1 MKNRGGIDA
10 SQRNAHPHLVL
21 KIPFSLFLALRY
33 LKPKRSFVSI
43 ITVLSITGVVIGI
56 AALIVVIAV
65 MTGFG
70 LELKKKIIG
79 FEPHVQ
85 VEDRGGTLKDWESV
99 REFSMKAPGVTGGS
113 PVVTGPVLMEFHQSF
128 IPARMLGVLLP
139 EHEALMD
146 IRGFVTEG
154 AYDLEGEKCLMGQA
168 LAENLGVHV
177 GDKVV
182 IHGPGNFR
190 EVLDELK
197 KAEAKDPEAK
207 TVGQIRQIMRPM
219 ELEVTG
225 LIQTGRMDYDVEYF
239 ILPIELAQQV
249 YGFTGEVHGV
259 ALKTA
264 DPYKIEQTK
273 SALENTLP
281 HELAVTS
288 WMDTNKDRLDAIAN
302 ERTMM
307 MFVMM
312 IMVVVAAFSITNT
325 LITVIVQKKR
335 EIGILK
341 ALGASR
347 GAVIGVF
354 LGQGAIVGVLGNI
367 IGVAAGFTV
376 LATRSQIRE
385 FLARFAGI
393 DIFSAKVY
401 LFTEIPAA
409 ITAADVAVICSA
421 SFIICLLA
429 AAIPAFFAAGLDP
442 VKALREE

>member
-1 MKNRGGIDA
+1 MN
-10 SQRNAHPHLVL
+10 
-21 KIPFSLFLALRY
+21 IPFSFFLALRY

-85 VEDRGGTLKDWESV
+85 VSQRGALLQNWEAIREMALKS
-99 REFSMKAPGVTGGS
+99 PGVVGAS
-113 PVVTGPVLMEFHQSF
+113 PIVSGPVIIESDAESPHVQTAQ
-128 IPARMLGVLLP
+128 ILGVLLP

-146 IRGFVTEG
+146 IRSFVKEG
-154 AYDLEGEKCLMGQA
+154 TFDLEGDKCLLGA
-168 LAENLGVHV
+168 TLARDLEVKV
-177 GDKVV
+177 GDKITVNALGS
-182 IHGPGNFR
+182 HLR
-190 EVLDELK
+190 EAFNELK
-197 KAEAKDPEAK
+197 RAEKSDPNAK
-207 TVGQIRQIMRPM
+207 TIGEIRQLIRPM
-219 ELEVTG
+219 DLTVTG
-225 LIQTGRMDYDVEYF
+225 LIVTGRMDYDMSYV
-239 ILPIELAQQV
+239 ILPIELAQQA
-249 YGFTGEVHGV
+249 YGFSGEVHAV
-259 ALKTA
+259 ALRTA
-264 DPYKIEQTK
+264 DPYKVEETTK
-273 SALENTLP
+273 ALRTSLP
-281 HELAVTS
+281 DDLGVSS
-288 WMDTNKDRLDAIAN
+288 WMDTNRDRLDAVAN

-347 GAVIGVF
+347 WAIIGVF
-354 LGQGAIVGVLGNI
+354 LGQGAIVGVLGNL

-376 LATRSQIRE
+376 LALRNQIRE
-385 FLARFAGI
+385 FLSRFAGI
-393 DIFSAKVY
+393 DIFSAKIY
-401 LFTEIPAA
+401 LFTEIPAQ
-409 ITAADVAVICSA
+409 ITGSDIAVICSA
-421 SFIICLLA
+421 SFIICLFA
-429 AAIPAFFAAGLDP
+429 AAIPAFFAADLDP

>member
-1 MKNRGGIDA
+1 MN
-10 SQRNAHPHLVL
+10 
-21 KIPFSLFLALRY
+21 IPFSLFLALRY

-43 ITVLSITGVVIGI
+43 ITVLSVAGVVIGI

-85 VEDRGGTLKDWESV
+85 VEQRGGTLKDWESV
-99 REFSMKAPGVTGGS
+99 REQALKSPGVTAAS
-113 PVVTGPVLMEFHQSF
+113 PIVSGPVIMEFQEQLV
-128 IPARMLGVLLP
+128 PARMLGVLIP

-146 IRGFVTEG
+146 IRGFIKDG
-154 AYDLEGEKCLMGQA
+154 KYDLEGDKCLMGRA
-168 LAENLGVHV
+168 LAQNLGVVV
-177 GDKVV
+177 GDTVTINGV
-182 IHGPGNFR
+182 GNLR
-190 EVLDELK
+190 EVMNELK
-197 KAEAKDPEAK
+197 KAEKSDPNAKS
-207 TVGQIRQIMRPM
+207 VGEIRQLIRPFD
-219 ELEVTG
+219 LEVTG
-225 LIQTGRMDYDVEYF
+225 LIETGRMDYDIEYF
-239 ILPIELAQQV
+239 ILPIQIAQQV
-249 YGFTGEVHGV
+249 YGFPGEVHAV

-264 DPYKIEQTK
+264 DPYKADQAK
-273 SALENTLP
+273 AALRVTLP
-281 HELAVTS
+281 PELGVTS

-307 MFVMM
+307 FFVLM

-341 ALGASR
+341 ALGAPR
-347 GAVIGVF
+347 GTIIAVF

-367 IGVAAGFTV
+367 FGVAAGFTV
-376 LATRSQIRE
+376 LAFRNQIRE
-385 FLARFAGI
+385 GLSRFAGI

-409 ITAADVAVICSA
+409 ITAADVALICSA
-421 SFIICLLA
+421 SFVICLLA
-429 AAIPAFFAAGLDP
+429 AAIPAWFAAGLDP

>member
-1 MKNRGGIDA
+1 MIDA
-10 SQRNAHPHLVL
+10 DGRIAHGQGVL
-21 KIPFSLFLALRY
+21 NIPFSLFLALRY

-79 FEPHVQ
+79 FEPHIQ
-85 VEDRGGTLKDWESV
+85 VEERGGTLKEWEPV
-99 REFSMKAPGVTGGS
+99 REKAMKVPGVTGGS
-113 PVVTGPVLMEFHQSF
+113 PVVTGPVLMEFRQSF
-128 IPARMLGVLLP
+128 IPARMLGVQLP

-146 IRGFVTEG
+146 IRGFVKEG
-154 AYDLEGEKCLMGQA
+154 KYDLAGEKCLMGRA
-168 LAENLGVHV
+168 LADNLGVQV
-177 GDKVV
+177 GDVV
-182 IHGPGNFR
+182 TIHGPGNFR
-190 EVLDELK
+190 QVLDELK
-197 KAEAKDPEAK
+197 KAEAKDPNAK
-207 TVGQIRQIMRPM
+207 SVGEIRQLTRPM

-225 LIQTGRMDYDVEYF
+225 LIETGRMDYDIEYF
-239 ILPIELAQQV
+239 ILPIDFAQQV
-249 YGFTGEVHGV
+249 YGFSGEVHAV

-264 DPYKIEQTK
+264 DPYKVEAAK
-273 SALENTLP
+273 SVLEKSLP
-281 HELAVTS
+281 PDFKVSS
-288 WMDTNKDRLDAIAN
+288 WIDTNKDRLDAIAN

-367 IGVAAGFTV
+367 IGVGVGFAV
-376 LATRSQIRE
+376 LATRNEIRQ

-409 ITAADVAVICSA
+409 ITGTDVAIICTCSFVICM
-421 SFIICLLA
+421 LA

>member
-1 MKNRGGIDA
+1 MNT
-10 SQRNAHPHLVL
+10 
-21 KIPFSLFLALRY
+21 PFSLFLALRY

-85 VEDRGGTLKDWESV
+85 VSQRGGLLQDWESV
-99 REFSMKAPGVTGGS
+99 RELALKSPGVVGAS
-113 PVVTGPVLMEFHQSF
+113 PIVAGPVIIEVAGDSPQVQTAQ
-128 IPARMLGVLLP
+128 ILGVLLP
-139 EHEALMD
+139 EHESLMD
-146 IRGFVTEG
+146 IRSFVKMGTF
-154 AYDLEGEKCLMGQA
+154 DLEGDKCLLGA
-168 LAENLGVHV
+168 GLAHDLGVTV
-177 GDKVV
+177 GDKITVNALGS
-182 IHGPGNFR
+182 HLR
-190 EVLDELK
+190 EAFNELK
-197 KAEAKDPEAK
+197 RAEKNDPNAK
-207 TVGQIRQIMRPM
+207 TIGEIRQLIRPM
-219 ELEVTG
+219 ELTITG
-225 LIQTGRMDYDVEYF
+225 LIVTGRMDYDMAYV
-239 ILPIELAQQV
+239 ILPIELAQQA
-249 YGFTGEVHGV
+249 YGFSGDVHSV
-259 ALKTA
+259 ALRTA
-264 DPYKIEQTK
+264 DPYKVEATTN
-273 SALENTLP
+273 ALRASLP
-281 HELAVTS
+281 PDLAVSS
-288 WMDTNKDRLDAIAN
+288 WMDTTKDRLDAVAN

-347 GAVIGVF
+347 WAIIGVF

-376 LATRSQIRE
+376 LALRNQIRE

-393 DIFSAKVY
+393 DIFSAKIY
-401 LFTEIPAA
+401 LFTEIPAQ
-409 ITAADVAVICSA
+409 ITAGDIAVICSS
-421 SFIICLLA
+421 SFIICLVA
-429 AAIPAFFAAGLDP
+429 AAIPAFFAADLDP

>member
-1 MKNRGGIDA
+1 MN
-10 SQRNAHPHLVL
+10 
-21 KIPFSLFLALRY
+21 IPFSFFLALRY

-85 VEDRGGTLKDWESV
+85 VSQRGALLQNWEAIREMALKS
-99 REFSMKAPGVTGGS
+99 PGVVGAS
-113 PVVTGPVLMEFHQSF
+113 PIVSGPVIIESDAESPHVQTAQ
-128 IPARMLGVLLP
+128 ILGVLLP

-146 IRGFVTEG
+146 IRSFVKEG
-154 AYDLEGEKCLMGQA
+154 TYDLDGDKCLLGA
-168 LAENLGVHV
+168 TLARDLEVKV
-177 GDKVV
+177 GDKITVNALGS
-182 IHGPGNFR
+182 HLR
-190 EVLDELK
+190 EAFNELK
-197 KAEAKDPEAK
+197 RAEKSDPNAK
-207 TVGQIRQIMRPM
+207 TIGEIRQLIRPM
-219 ELEVTG
+219 DLTVTG
-225 LIQTGRMDYDVEYF
+225 LIVTGRMDYDMSYV
-239 ILPIELAQQV
+239 ILPIQLAQQA
-249 YGFTGEVHGV
+249 YGFSGEVHAV
-259 ALKTA
+259 ALRTA
-264 DPYKIEQTK
+264 DPYKVEETTK
-273 SALENTLP
+273 ALRASLP
-281 HELAVTS
+281 DDLGVSS
-288 WMDTNKDRLDAIAN
+288 WMDTNRDRLDAVAN

-347 GAVIGVF
+347 WAIIGVF
-354 LGQGAIVGVLGNI
+354 LGQGAIVGVLGNL

-376 LATRSQIRE
+376 LALRNQIRE
-385 FLARFAGI
+385 FLSRFAGI
-393 DIFSAKVY
+393 DIFSAKIY
-401 LFTEIPAA
+401 LFTEIPAQ
-409 ITAADVAVICSA
+409 ITGSDIAVICSA
-421 SFIICLLA
+421 SFIICLFA
-429 AAIPAFFAAGLDP
+429 AAIPAFFAADLDP

>member
-1 MKNRGGIDA
+1 MN
-10 SQRNAHPHLVL
+10 
-21 KIPFSLFLALRY
+21 IPFSFFLALRY

-85 VEDRGGTLKDWESV
+85 VSQRGALLQNWEAIREMALKS
-99 REFSMKAPGVTGGS
+99 PGVVGAS
-113 PVVTGPVLMEFHQSF
+113 PIVSGPVIIESDAESPHVQTAQ
-128 IPARMLGVLLP
+128 ILGVLLP

-146 IRGFVTEG
+146 IRSFVKEG
-154 AYDLEGEKCLMGQA
+154 TFDLEGDKCLLGA
-168 LAENLGVHV
+168 TLARDLEVKV
-177 GDKVV
+177 GDKITVNALGS
-182 IHGPGNFR
+182 HLR
-190 EVLDELK
+190 EAFNELK
-197 KAEAKDPEAK
+197 RAEKSDPNAK
-207 TVGQIRQIMRPM
+207 TIGEIRQLIRPM
-219 ELEVTG
+219 DLTVTG
-225 LIQTGRMDYDVEYF
+225 LIVTGRMDYDMSYV
-239 ILPIELAQQV
+239 ILPIQLAQQA
-249 YGFTGEVHGV
+249 YGFSGEVHAV
-259 ALKTA
+259 ALRTA
-264 DPYKIEQTK
+264 DPYKVEETTK
-273 SALENTLP
+273 ALRTSLP
-281 HELAVTS
+281 DDLGVSS
-288 WMDTNKDRLDAIAN
+288 WMDTNRDRLDAVAN

-347 GAVIGVF
+347 WAIIGVF
-354 LGQGAIVGVLGNI
+354 LGQGAIVGVLGNL

-376 LATRSQIRE
+376 LALRNQIRE
-385 FLARFAGI
+385 FLSRFAGI
-393 DIFSAKVY
+393 DIFSAKIY
-401 LFTEIPAA
+401 LFTEIPAQ
-409 ITAADVAVICSA
+409 ITGRDIAVICSS
-421 SFIICLLA
+421 SFIICLFA
-429 AAIPAFFAAGLDP
+429 AAIPAFFAADLDP

>member
-1 MKNRGGIDA
+1 M
-10 SQRNAHPHLVL
+10 
-21 KIPFSLFLALRY
+21 
-33 LKPKRSFVSI
+33 
-43 ITVLSITGVVIGI
+43 LSVTGVVIGI

-70 LELKKKIIG
+70 QELKKKIIG
-79 FEPHVQ
+79 FESHLEVVPRVQ
-85 VEDRGGTLKDWESV
+85 VEEMGGMIKDWESV
-99 REFSMKAPGVTGGS
+99 RELAMKSPGVVGAS
-113 PVVTGPVLMEFHQSF
+113 PVVAAPVLMEFAQNF

-139 EHEALMD
+139 EHLALMD
-146 IRGFVTEG
+146 IPSFITDGK
-154 AYDLEGEKCLMGQA
+154 YDLEGDKCIMGRA
-168 LAENLGVHV
+168 LANTLGVQV
-177 GDKVV
+177 GDKIT

-190 EVLDELK
+190 EVMDELR
-197 KAEAKDPEAK
+197 KAEQQDPEAK

-225 LIQTGRMDYDVEYF
+225 LMETGRMDYDIEYF

-249 YGFTGEVHGV
+249 YGFPGEVHAV

-264 DPYKIEQTK
+264 DPYKADAAKQ
-273 SALENTLP
+273 SLLSVLP
-281 HELAVTS
+281 KELGVTS
-288 WMDTNKDRLDAIAN
+288 WMDRNKDRLDAVAN

-347 GAVIGVF
+347 GAIIGVF

-367 IGVAAGFTV
+367 IGVAVGFTV
-376 LATRSQIRE
+376 LALRNDIRD
-385 FLARFAGI
+385 FLSRFAGI

-401 LFTEIPAA
+401 LFTEIPAQ
-409 ITAADVAVICSA
+409 ITGRDVAIICSS
-421 SFIICLLA
+421 SFIICLVA

>member
-1 MKNRGGIDA
+1 VNT
-10 SQRNAHPHLVL
+10 
-21 KIPFSLFLALRY
+21 PFSLFLALRY

-70 LELKKKIIG
+70 QELKKKIIG
-79 FEPHVQ
+79 FEPHLQ
-85 VEDRGGTLKDWESV
+85 VEERGGTLKDWEAA
-99 REFSMKAPGVTGGS
+99 RDMAMKAPGVTGAS
-113 PVVTGPVLMEFHQSF
+113 PIVTGPVLMEFDQHF
-128 IPARMLGVLLP
+128 TPARMLGVLLP
-139 EHEALMD
+139 EHESLMD
-146 IRGFVTEG
+146 IRSFVKEG
-154 AYDLEGEKCLMGQA
+154 KFDLEGDKCLMGRA
-168 LAENLGVHV
+168 LAHNLGVTV
-177 GDKVV
+177 GDKVT

-190 EVLDELK
+190 EAMNELK
-197 KAEAKDPEAK
+197 KAEAKDPDARN
-207 TVGQIRQIMRPM
+207 VGEIRQMMRPM

-225 LIQTGRMDYDVEYF
+225 LIETGRMDYDIEYF
-239 ILPIELAQQV
+239 IIPIELAQQV
-249 YGFTGEVHGV
+249 YGFPGEVHAV
-259 ALKTA
+259 SLKTA
-264 DPYKIEQTK
+264 DPYKVSETK
-273 SALENTLP
+273 RALIASLP
-281 HELAVTS
+281 REMAVTS
-288 WMDTNKDRLDAIAN
+288 WMDTNRDRLDAIAN

-307 MFVMM
+307 MFVLM

-347 GAVIGVF
+347 GSIIAVF

-376 LATRSQIRE
+376 LALRNDIRE
-385 FLARFAGI
+385 GLARFAGI

-409 ITAADVAVICSA
+409 ITASDVTLICSA
-421 SFIICLLA
+421 SFVICMLA

>member
-1 MKNRGGIDA
+1 MN
-10 SQRNAHPHLVL
+10 
-21 KIPFSLFLALRY
+21 IPFSFFLALRY

-43 ITVLSITGVVIGI
+43 ITVLSISGVVIGI

-85 VEDRGGTLKDWESV
+85 VEDRSGTLKDWESV
-99 REFSMKAPGVTGGS
+99 REMALKTTGVVGAS
-113 PVVTGPVLMEFHQSF
+113 PVVTGPVLMEFAQNF

-146 IRGFVTEG
+146 IRRFVKVG
-154 AYDLEGEKCLMGQA
+154 KFDLEGDKCLMGRA
-168 LAENLGVHV
+168 LAANLGVKI
-177 GDKVV
+177 GDVIT
-182 IHGPGNFR
+182 IHGPGNMR
-190 EVLDELK
+190 EIMDELRK
-197 KAEAKDPEAK
+197 TEKQDPEAK
-207 TVGQIRQIMRPM
+207 TVGQIRQLMRPM

-225 LIQTGRMDYDVEYF
+225 LIETGRMDYDIEFF
-239 ILPIELAQQV
+239 ILPIELAQQI
-249 YGFTGEVHGV
+249 YGFQGDVHAV

-264 DPYKIEQTK
+264 DPYKADLTK
-273 SALENTLP
+273 DALIASIP
-281 HELAVTS
+281 PELRVSS
-288 WMDTNKDRLDAIAN
+288 WMDTNRDRLDAVAN

-307 MFVMM
+307 LFVLM

-341 ALGASR
+341 ALGAPRS
-347 GAVIGVF
+347 AIIWVF
-354 LGQGAIVGVLGNI
+354 LGQGAIVGILGNL
-367 IGVAAGFTV
+367 IGVGVGFAI
-376 LATRSQIRE
+376 LATRNQIRE
-385 FLARFAGI
+385 GLSRFAGI

-409 ITAADVAVICSA
+409 ITGSDIAMICST
-421 SFIICLLA
+421 SFIICLIA
-429 AAIPAFFAAGLDP
+429 AAVPAWFAAGLDP